1 MKKRS
6 FLKKLL
12 LAFTALGGVMAM
24 ASCQTTDHNANIP
37 VEKCNVGVLTTAD
50 GKTKQAQ
57 VVIAVQNPTI
67 YNTKQIEFT
76 YECYNKDDT
85 PLYKEQ
91 VKLDIGI
98 RHGAAG
104 YFGYTYN
111 AAIDD
116 TQQGQLVGQVTRVAI
131 TEAHI
136 SDYYN
141 LWETYMP
148 AFIVMIV
155 IAALSLGFF
164 SFELFRPGHTKATL
178 KELFA
183 EHLASEFTV
192 LGLVLIICLIPLIF
206 SSWVTSVILLGGFG
220 GSLLLTGLLTLIRIN
235 LARD

>member
-12 LAFTALGGVMAM
+12 LAFTALGGVAAM

-37 VEKCNVGVLTTAD
+37 VEKCSVNVLTTAD

-67 YNTKQIEFT
+67 YNTKAVAFT
-76 YECYNKDDT
+76 YQCYDIEGKSVGDPEVVNF
-85 PLYKEQ
+85 
-91 VKLDIGI
+91 DIGI

-111 AAIDD
+111 ASVEANPE
-116 TQQGQLVGQVTRVAI
+116 VAKVAKVAI

-148 AFIVMIV
+148 AFIAMIV
-155 IAALSLGFF
+155 IAALSIGFF

-206 SSWVTSVILLGGFG
+206 SSWVTTVILLGGFG